1 MPLSEFLPSDS
12 RRVKTPTVIQMEA
25 TECGAAALGI
35 ILAYYDHIVPLAE
48 LRVEC
53 GVSRDGSHAA
63 NLVLAARRYG
73 MIADGYA
80 IELENLPEVTLP
92 CIAYWNFNHFL
103 VVEGYN
109 RSRVF
114 LNDPEGGRRQISW
127 KAFARSF
134 TGVILEIEPGSEFAK
149 GGRQPNVFLSLIDRL
164 RGSFGEVLYLIIAGF
179 LLVLP
184 GLALPIFSQIFVD
197 RILVE
202 SHTGWLQSL
211 LLGMAFATILEAILI
226 LLRLRLLRKLKVK
239 LAIVMSV
246 RFYDHVL
253 KLPARFYTQ
262 RYPGEIANRV
272 DLNTRVA
279 EILSGQLATTAI
291 DTVMV
296 VFYGAIMF
304 AYDPLLTL
312 IGIGSAISNIIVL
325 QWMSQ
330 KRVDANMRLL
340 NEQGRMT
347 GVGISAIQSIETIKA
362 CGLESEFFTRWAG
375 SYANT
380 TNIQQELEVYDQVLG
395 IVPTLLTA
403 LTTTSILV
411 VGGWRVMSGG
421 LTFGMLFAF
430 QALMSQF
437 QAPVNTLVQFASLL
451 QELKGDLNRL
461 DDVLDNSIDV
471 ELEPRKSTTNQ
482 TIKQLT
488 GRVDIKNITFGYSP
502 VNSPLIEDFSL
513 SLEPGQRK
521 ALVGATGS
529 GKSTLAKL
537 ICGLYQPWQGEILFN
552 GIPRTQI
559 PRLILA
565 RSLSFVEQEILQFEG
580 TVRDNLTLWDA
591 SVPEEQL
598 IRACKDALIHDV
610 VMEILGGYDAK
621 LLERS
626 ANLSGG
632 QRQRLEIA
640 RALVNNPRILVM
652 DEATSALDTDTERQ
666 LVANLRQRQCS
677 CIVVAHRLSTIAD
690 CDEIVV
696 FDHGRVVQRGTH
708 EQLCTIEGIY
718 QELLGAEAK
727 IMIELAQ

>member
-1 MPLSEFLPSDS
+1 
-12 RRVKTPTVIQMEA
+12 MEA

-35 ILAYYDHIVPLAE
+35 ILAYYGRIIPLAE

-73 MIADGYA
+73 MIAEGYA
-80 IELENLPEVTLP
+80 IELEDIPDVALP
-92 CIAYWNFNHFL
+92 CIAFWNFNHFL

-114 LNDPEGGRRQISW
+114 LNDPGGGKRQISW

-134 TGVILEIEPGSEFAK
+134 TGVILQIEPGPEFTK
-149 GGRQPNVFLSLIDRL
+149 GGRHPNVFLSLIDRL

-179 LLVLP
+179 LLVVP
-184 GLALPIFSQIFVD
+184 GLALPVFSQIFVD
-197 RILVE
+197 RILIE
-202 SHTGWLQSL
+202 SHADWLQGL

-239 LAIVMSV
+239 LAVIMSAH
-246 RFYDHVL
+246 FYDRVL
-253 KLPARFYTQ
+253 KLPTQFYAQ
-262 RYPGEIANRV
+262 RYAGEIANRV

-291 DTVMV
+291 DAVMV
-296 VFYGAIMF
+296 VFYGALMF
-304 AYDPLLTL
+304 AYDWLLTL
-312 IGIGSAISNIIVL
+312 IGVGSAIANILVL
-325 QWMSQ
+325 KWMSQ

-340 NEQGRMT
+340 QEQGRMT

-380 TNIQQELEVYDQVLG
+380 TNIEQELDVYNQILG
-395 IVPTLLTA
+395 TVPTLLTA
-403 LTTTSILV
+403 LTTTMILI

-421 LTFGMLFAF
+421 LTLGMLFAF

-437 QAPVNTLVQFASLL
+437 QAPVNTLVQLASLL
-451 QELKGDLNRL
+451 QELKGDLTRL

-471 ELEPRKSTTNQ
+471 ELEPRKLTTNEP
-482 TIKQLT
+482 ISQLT
-488 GRVDIKNITFGYSP
+488 GQVDIKNITFGYSP
-502 VNSPLIEDFSL
+502 VDPPLIEDFSL
-513 SLEPGQRK
+513 SLEPGQKK

-529 GKSTLAKL
+529 GKSTIAKL
-537 ICGLYQPWQGEILFN
+537 ICGLYQPWQGEILLD
-552 GIPRTQI
+552 GISRKQI
-559 PRLILA
+559 PRLMLA

-591 SVPEEQL
+591 NVPEEQL
-598 IRACKDALIHDV
+598 IRACQDALIHDV
-610 VMEILGGYDAK
+610 VMEVLGGYDAK

-640 RALVNNPRILVM
+640 RALVNNPTILVM

-690 CDEIVV
+690 SDEIIVL
-696 FDHGRVVQRGTH
+696 DHGRVVQRGTH
-708 EQLCTIEGIY
+708 QQLCAVAGVY

-727 IMIELAQ
+727 IRIEAA

>member
-1 MPLSEFLPSDS
+1 MPLPEFLPYNS

-35 ILAYYDHIVPLAE
+35 ILSYYGRIVPLAE

-73 MIADGYA
+73 MIAAGYA
-80 IELENLPEVTLP
+80 IKLEHLPEVTLP
-92 CIAYWNFNHFL
+92 CIAFWNFNHFL

-114 LNDPEGGRRQISW
+114 LNDPGGGRRQVSW
-127 KAFARSF
+127 KEFTRGF
-134 TGVILEIEPGSEFAK
+134 TGVILEIEPGPDFTK
-149 GGRQPNVFLSLIDRL
+149 GGHQPNVFLSLIDRL
-164 RGSFGEVLYLIIAGF
+164 RGSVGEVLYLIIAGF
-179 LLVLP
+179 LLVVP
-184 GLALPIFSQIFVD
+184 GLALPVFGQIFVD

-202 SHTGWLQSL
+202 SHTNWLQGL
-211 LLGMAFATILEAILI
+211 LLGMSFATLLESILI

-239 LAIVMSV
+239 LAVVMSA
-246 RFYDHVL
+246 RFYHHVL
-253 KLPARFYTQ
+253 KLPARFYAQ
-262 RYPGEIANRV
+262 RYAGEIANRV
-272 DLNTRVA
+272 DINTRVA
-279 EILSGQLATTAI
+279 EILSGQLATTVI
-291 DTVMV
+291 DAVMV
-296 VFYGAIMF
+296 VFYGAIAF
-304 AYDPLLTL
+304 AYDSLLTL
-312 IGIGSAISNIIVL
+312 IGISSAIANILVL
-325 QWMSQ
+325 KWMSQ

-340 NEQGRMT
+340 QEQGRMT

-362 CGLESEFFTRWAG
+362 SGLESEVFTSWSG

-380 TNIQQELEVYDQVLG
+380 TNIEQELEVYNQILG
-395 IVPTLLTA
+395 TVPTLLTA
-403 LTTTSILV
+403 LTTTMILI

-421 LTFGMLFAF
+421 LTIGMLFAF
-430 QALMSQF
+430 QILMSEF
-437 QAPVNTLVQFASLL
+437 QAPVNTLVQFANLL
-451 QELKGDLNRL
+451 QELKGDLTRL

-471 ELEPRKSTTNQ
+471 ELEPRESTASQ
-482 TIKQLT
+482 TLVQLT

-502 VNSPLIEDFSL
+502 VAPPLIEDFSL

-529 GKSTLAKL
+529 GKSTIAKL
-537 ICGLYQPWQGEILFN
+537 ICGLYQPWQGEILFD

-559 PRLILA
+559 PRLMLA

-580 TVRDNLTLWDA
+580 TVRDNLTLWDGN
-591 SVPEEQL
+591 VPEEQL
-598 IRACKDALIHDV
+598 IKACKDALIHDV
-610 VMEILGGYDAK
+610 VMEVLGGYDAK

-640 RALVNNPRILVM
+640 RALVNNPTILVM
-652 DEATSALDTDTERQ
+652 DEATSALDAETERL

-690 CDEIVV
+690 CDEIIV
-696 FDHGRVVQRGTH
+696 FDRGRVVQRGTH
-708 EQLCTIEGIY
+708 EQLCAVEGVY
-718 QELLGAEAK
+718 QDLLGAEAK
-727 IMIELAQ
+727 TLARD